1 MQPQQFHLCAH
12 KLFSNCDDSK
22 ASTCNSGSGFLC
34 IFFSFVFVVFYDGSP
49 YLATVLKSMD
59 ELTAIT
65 KYDGQFCETIK
76 VISMKTYLEK
86 KAKLIRK
93 MKEEM
98 EIAKLEETLRKHFIG
113 QMVSARRC
121 QTVLSAGT
129 VPVH

>member
-1 MQPQQFHLCAH
+1 MNYYVCIDTINEEEVLV
-12 KLFSNCDDSK
+12 STSEK
-22 ASTCNSGSGFLC
+22 AEKNDL
-34 IFFSFVFVVFYDGSP
+34 VVFYDGSP

-86 KAKLIRK
+86 KAKEIQKAKLIRK

-98 EIAKLEETLRKHFIG
+98 EIAKLEETLRNHFIG
-113 QMVSARRC
+113 QMVSA
-121 QTVLSAGT
+121 
-129 VPVH
+129 